1 MSHVI
6 EKVMTIFGAMDKG
19 EKTELIQRIIEDDDV
34 KKIVADNNKS
44 DTEGVKNVMGGKTP
58 KTKRKGSWKKG
69 GRSPFY
75 VKSITGVD
83 DTKKGMFRA
92 EGDFTNDYNTDLGL
106 GEYVIVHQREPKD
119 ESDAY
124 ILAVRDDT
132 TWVTVNVSGVD
143 TKLVGLSCMYNNV
156 NANKVIDHYR
166 DKIA

>member
-92 EGDFTNDYNTDLGL
+92 EGDFTNEYNTDLGL

-119 ESDAY
+119 ESNSY
-124 ILAVRDDT
+124 MLAVRDDRT
-132 TWVTVNVSGVD
+132 SITVNVSGVD

>member
-92 EGDFTNDYNTDLGL
+92 EGDFTNEYNTDLAV

-143 TKLVGLSCMYNNV
+143 TELVGLSCMYNNV

>member
-92 EGDFTNDYNTDLGL
+92 EGDFTNEYNTDLGL

-124 ILAVRDDT
+124 MLAVRDDT